1 MLMVVPLMC
10 TCCRD
15 EQVWLKHDT
24 SKLKSEIVGLS
35 HSRRF
40 RNNNDQNNV
49 AFVMKVQGRTCIGSY
64 TLETSKATS
73 HTRYGGEELEGLF
86 VRGWAGR

>member
-1 MLMVVPLMC
+1 MLMAVPLVC

-40 RNNNDQNNV
+40 RNNNDQNV
-49 AFVMKVQGRTCIGSY
+49 AFVMKVQGRVGYSSTEQTE
-64 TLETSKATS
+64 TLTASQLSDGVK
-73 HTRYGGEELEGLF
+73 Y
-86 VRGWAGR
+86 